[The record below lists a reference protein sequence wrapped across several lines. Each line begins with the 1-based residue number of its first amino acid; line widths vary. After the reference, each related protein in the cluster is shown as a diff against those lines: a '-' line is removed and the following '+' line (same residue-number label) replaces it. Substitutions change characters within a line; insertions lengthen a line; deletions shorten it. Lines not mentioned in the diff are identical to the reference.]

1 VELRLTA
8 LAACTLTVTV
18 ALLLAAEASGS
29 AAAPACQPTPSDV
42 AGPFQTSGAASPR
55 RSRIGK
61 GHVLVVRVLRSP
73 DCAPVDGAF
82 VQLWQASPGG
92 RYDRRG
98 RGSVVT
104 GSSGAFRF
112 VGPVPPSYEG
122 RSPHIHIVVSAPGYE
137 ELLTRYE
144 VPPGRRSG
152 RITLIL
158 RSFL

>member
-1 VELRLTA
+1 VRLAA
-8 LAACTLTVTV
+8 LAACAVSVTL
-18 ALLLAAEASGS
+18 ALALASG
-29 AAAPACQPTPSDV
+29 AAGAPTAPRCEPTESDV

-55 RSRIGK
+55 RSKIGT
-61 GHVLVVRVLRSP
+61 GHVLLVRVLRSP
-73 DCAPVDGAF
+73 DCAPINGAF

-122 RSPHIHIVVSAPGYE
+122 RPAHLHIVVSAPGYE
-137 ELLTRYE
+137 ELLTRY
-144 VPPGRRSG
+144 VFPPGKRSG
-152 RITLIL
+152 TVTLIL
-158 RSFL
+158 KSFL